1 MESSIRLSLHGDVSS
16 HNPQVIALVK
26 QVLKKWCSEHGID
39 FEESWQKIQDDW
51 QFTPETTGRTKQAT
65 KQKPAN
71 DSKEDYATKEDDDMR
86 KEDDATKKEEN
97 NDEEDIDSVSE
108 FSQSQQEDIDSVSQ
122 LSLDDEDEIADEV
135 AEEVAEEEIGYRKK
149 LTIDGKKYEMSLAG
163 NVYEKIRNGF
173 FHDEHIGMYNS
184 KENSIY
190 CDYY

>member
-135 AEEVAEEEIGYRKK
+135 AEEEIGYRKK